1 MLDVLT
7 GFAIIFVVISAGFA
21 LAQFG
26 VIGAGEARLMLNR
39 IAFWVATP
47 ALIFSSV
54 ATSDTSAFVSPVVLV
69 IAIATVVTMIVY
81 WVASAVLFRR
91 SVAETMAGA
100 ASASYYNSVNI
111 GLPIA
116 TYVIGDA
123 TYVVPALVLQMAVLS
138 PIIIA
143 GLNAGGSQTQHQRG
157 SVVRAIISGI
167 TAPVVLAAVFG
178 FGVSAAGWQVP
189 EPVMAPLEI
198 LGGAS
203 IPMILM
209 SFGASL
215 KGDRVLQTDRLP
227 TITATVL
234 KLVGMP
240 ALAWATGSALGLN
253 GDLLYAAIIL
263 AALPTAQNVYN
274 YTATYQVGQT
284 VARDTVFLTTFLSL
298 PAMLV
303 IAFLFGG

>member
-7 GFAIIFVVISAGFA
+7 GFAIIFAVIGVGFV
-21 LAQFG
+21 LAQKG
-26 VIGAGEARLMLNR
+26 VIGKGEARLQLNR
-39 IAFWVATP
+39 IAFWAATP
-47 ALIFSSV
+47 ALVFSSV
-54 ATSDTSAFVSPVVLV
+54 ATSDTSAFASPVVAV
-69 IAIATVVTMIVY
+69 IAVASVATMAIY
-81 WVASAVLFRR
+81 WVLSALFFRR

-100 ASASYYNSVNI
+100 AASSYYNSVNI

-123 TYVVPALVLQMAVLS
+123 TYVIPALVLQMAVLS

-143 GLNAGGSQTQHQRG
+143 GLNAEGASLRSIGS
-157 SVVRAIISGI
+157 SFVAGI
-167 TAPVVLAAVFG
+167 TAPVVIAAIAG
-178 FGVSAAGWQVP
+178 FAVSASGWQVP
-189 EPVMAPLEI
+189 EPVLAPLEI

-215 KGDRVLQTDRLP
+215 KGDGVLSQDRLP
-227 TITATVL
+227 TLTATAL
-234 KLVGMP
+234 KLIAMP
-240 ALAWATGSALGLN
+240 ALALLAGSAMGLT
-253 GDLLYAAIIL
+253 GAELYAALIL

-274 YTATYQVGQT
+274 YTATYRVGET

-303 IAFLFGG
+303 IAALFG

>member
-7 GFAIIFVVISAGFA
+7 GFAIIFVVIGVGFL
-21 LAQFG
+21 LAQKG
-26 VIGAGEARLMLNR
+26 VIGKGEARLQLNR
-39 IAFWVATP
+39 IAFWAATP
-47 ALIFSSV
+47 ALVFSSV
-54 ATSDTSAFVSPVVLV
+54 ATSDTSAFASPVVAV
-69 IAIATVVTMIVY
+69 IAIASVATMSIY
-81 WVASAVLFRR
+81 WLLSGLFFRR
-91 SVAETMAGA
+91 SVPETMAGA
-100 ASASYYNSVNI
+100 AASSYYNSVNI

-123 TYVVPALVLQMAVLS
+123 TFVVPALVLQMAVLS

-143 GLNAGGSQTQHQRG
+143 GLNADGANLRSLA
-157 SVVRAIISGI
+157 SSFVSGI
-167 TAPVVLAAVFG
+167 TAPVVLAAIAG
-178 FGVSAAGWQVP
+178 FAVSASGWQIP
-189 EPVMAPLEI
+189 APALAPLEI

-215 KGDRVLQTDRLP
+215 KGDGLLSQDRLP
-227 TITATVL
+227 TLTATAL
-234 KLVGMP
+234 KLIAMP
-240 ALAWATGSALGLN
+240 ALALAAGTALGLSGN
-253 GDLLYAAIIL
+253 ELYAALIL

-298 PAMLV
+298 PAMLA
-303 IAFLFGG
+303 IAALFG

>member
-7 GFAIIFVVISAGFA
+7 GFAIIFAVIGVGFV
-21 LAQFG
+21 LAQKG
-26 VIGAGEARLMLNR
+26 VIGKGEARLQLNR
-39 IAFWVATP
+39 IAFWAATP
-47 ALIFSSV
+47 ALVFSSV
-54 ATSDTSAFVSPVVLV
+54 ATSDTSAFASPVVAV
-69 IAIATVVTMIVY
+69 IAVASVATMAIY
-81 WVASAVLFRR
+81 WVLSALFFRR
-91 SVAETMAGA
+91 SLAETMAGA
-100 ASASYYNSVNI
+100 AASSYYNSVNI

-123 TYVVPALVLQMAVLS
+123 TYVIPALVLQMAVLS

-143 GLNAGGSQTQHQRG
+143 GLNAEGASLRSIGS
-157 SVVRAIISGI
+157 SFVAGI
-167 TAPVVLAAVFG
+167 TAPVVIAAIAG
-178 FGVSAAGWQVP
+178 FAVSASGWQVP
-189 EPVMAPLEI
+189 EPVLAPLEI

-215 KGDRVLQTDRLP
+215 KGDGVLAQDRLP
-227 TITATVL
+227 TLTATAL
-234 KLVGMP
+234 KLIAMP
-240 ALAWATGSALGLN
+240 ALALLAGSAMGLT
-253 GDLLYAAIIL
+253 GAELYAALIL

-274 YTATYQVGQT
+274 YTATYRVGET

-303 IAFLFGG
+303 IAALFG

>member
-1 MLDVLT
+1 
-7 GFAIIFVVISAGFA
+7 
-21 LAQFG
+21 
-26 VIGAGEARLMLNR
+26 
-39 IAFWVATP
+39 
-47 ALIFSSV
+47 
-54 ATSDTSAFVSPVVLV
+54 
-69 IAIATVVTMIVY
+69 
-81 WVASAVLFRR
+81 
-91 SVAETMAGA
+91 
-100 ASASYYNSVNI
+100 
-111 GLPIA
+111 
-116 TYVIGDA
+116 
-123 TYVVPALVLQMAVLS
+123 
-138 PIIIA
+138 
-143 GLNAGGSQTQHQRG
+143 
-157 SVVRAIISGI
+157 
-167 TAPVVLAAVFG
+167 
-178 FGVSAAGWQVP
+178 
-189 EPVMAPLEI
+189 MAPLEI

-240 ALAWATGSALGLN
+240 ALAWATGSALGLS

>member
-7 GFAIIFVVISAGFA
+7 GFAIIFVVIGVGFV
-21 LAQFG
+21 LAHRG
-26 VIGAGEARLMLNR
+26 VIGKGEARLQFNR
-39 IAFWVATP
+39 TAFWAATP

-54 ATSDTSAFVSPVVLV
+54 ATSDTTAFASPVVAV
-69 IAIATVVTMIVY
+69 IAAASVATMAVY
-81 WVASAVLFRR
+81 WLCSRLLFPR
-91 SVAETMAGA
+91 SGAETMAGA
-100 ASASYYNSVNI
+100 AAASYYNSVNI

-123 TYVVPALVLQMAVLS
+123 TYVIPALVLQMAVLS
-138 PIIIA
+138 PFIIA
-143 GLNAGGSQTQHQRG
+143 GLNAQGTSLRSIWS
-157 SVVRAIISGI
+157 SVVSGV
-167 TAPVVLAAVFG
+167 TAPVVLAAVAG
-178 FGVSAAGWQVP
+178 FIVSAAQWQVP
-189 EPVMAPLEI
+189 DVVMKPLEI

-215 KGDRVLQTDRLP
+215 KGDGLLEEDRLP
-227 TITATVL
+227 TITATIL

-240 ALAWATGSALGLN
+240 AVALAVGAALGLN
-253 GDLLYAAIIL
+253 GAELYAALIL

-274 YTATYQVGQT
+274 YAATYEVGET

-298 PAMLV
+298 PAMLA
-303 IAFLFGG
+303 IASLFG

>member
-7 GFAIIFVVISAGFA
+7 GFAIIFVVIGVGFV
-21 LAQFG
+21 LAHRG
-26 VIGAGEARLMLNR
+26 VIGKGEARLQFNR
-39 IAFWVATP
+39 TAFWAATP

-54 ATSDTSAFVSPVVLV
+54 AKSDTSAFVSPVVAV
-69 IAIATVVTMIVY
+69 IAAASIATMALY
-81 WVASAVLFRR
+81 WLCSQLFFSR
-91 SVAETMAGA
+91 SGAETMAGA
-100 ASASYYNSVNI
+100 AAASYYNSVNI

-123 TYVVPALVLQMAVLS
+123 TYAIPALVLQMAVLS
-138 PIIIA
+138 PFIIA
-143 GLNAGGSQTQHQRG
+143 GLNAQGTSMQSIWR
-157 SVVRAIISGI
+157 SVVSGV
-167 TAPVVLAAVFG
+167 TAPVVLAAVAG
-178 FGVSAAGWQVP
+178 FIVSAAKWQVP
-189 EPVMAPLEI
+189 EVIMKPLEI

-215 KGDRVLQTDRLP
+215 KGDALLEEDRLP

-240 ALAWATGSALGLN
+240 AIALAVGAALGLD
-253 GDLLYAAIIL
+253 GAELYAALIL

-274 YTATYQVGQT
+274 YAATYEVGET
-284 VARDTVFLTTFLSL
+284 VSLSL
-298 PAMLV
+298 
-303 IAFLFGG
+303 IHI

>member
-7 GFAIIFVVISAGFA
+7 GFAIIFAVIGVGFV
-21 LAQFG
+21 LAQKG
-26 VIGAGEARLMLNR
+26 VIGKGEARLQLNR
-39 IAFWVATP
+39 IAFWAATP
-47 ALIFSSV
+47 ALVFSSV
-54 ATSDTSAFVSPVVLV
+54 ATSDTSAFASPVVVV
-69 IAIATVVTMIVY
+69 IAVASVATMAIY
-81 WVASAVLFRR
+81 WVLSALFFRR
-91 SVAETMAGA
+91 SLAETMAGA
-100 ASASYYNSVNI
+100 AASSYYNSVNI

-123 TYVVPALVLQMAVLS
+123 TYVIPALVLQMAVLS

-143 GLNAGGSQTQHQRG
+143 GLNAEGASLRSIGS
-157 SVVRAIISGI
+157 SFVAGI
-167 TAPVVLAAVFG
+167 TAPVVIAAIAG
-178 FGVSAAGWQVP
+178 FAVSASGWQVP
-189 EPVMAPLEI
+189 EPVLAPLEI

-215 KGDRVLQTDRLP
+215 KGDGVLAQDRLP
-227 TITATVL
+227 TLTATAL
-234 KLVGMP
+234 KLIAMP
-240 ALAWATGSALGLN
+240 ALALLAGSAMGLT
-253 GDLLYAAIIL
+253 GAELYAALIL

-274 YTATYQVGQT
+274 YTATYRVGET

-303 IAFLFGG
+303 IAALFG

>member
-7 GFAIIFVVISAGFA
+7 GFAIIFAVIGVGFV
-21 LAQFG
+21 LAQKG
-26 VIGAGEARLMLNR
+26 VIGKGEARLQLNR
-39 IAFWVATP
+39 IAFWAATP
-47 ALIFSSV
+47 ALVFSSV
-54 ATSDTSAFVSPVVLV
+54 ATSDTSAFASPVVAV
-69 IAIATVVTMIVY
+69 IAVASVATMAIY
-81 WVASAVLFRR
+81 WVLSALFFRR
-91 SVAETMAGA
+91 SLAETMAGA
-100 ASASYYNSVNI
+100 AASSYYNSVNI

-123 TYVVPALVLQMAVLS
+123 TYVIPALVLQMAVLS

-143 GLNAGGSQTQHQRG
+143 GLNAEGASLRSIGS
-157 SVVRAIISGI
+157 SFVAGI
-167 TAPVVLAAVFG
+167 TAPVVIAAIAG
-178 FGVSAAGWQVP
+178 FAVSASGWQVP
-189 EPVMAPLEI
+189 EPVLAPLEI

-215 KGDRVLQTDRLP
+215 KGDGVLSQDRLP
-227 TITATVL
+227 TLTATTL
-234 KLVGMP
+234 KLIAMP
-240 ALAWATGSALGLN
+240 ALALLTGSAMGLT
-253 GDLLYAAIIL
+253 GAELYAALIL

-274 YTATYQVGQT
+274 YTATYRVGET

-303 IAFLFGG
+303 IAVLFG

>member
-1 MLDVLT
+1 MLDVVT
-7 GFAIIFVVISAGFA
+7 GFAIIFVVIAVGFV
-21 LAQFG
+21 LAHKG
-26 VIGAGEARLMLNR
+26 VIGQGEARLQFNR
-39 IAFWVATP
+39 VAFWAATP

-54 ATSDTSAFVSPVVLV
+54 AQSDTSAFASPVVAV
-69 IAIATVVTMIVY
+69 IA
-81 WVASAVLFRR
+81 VASVATMGLYGLLSVLFFRR
-91 SVAETMAGA
+91 SGAETMAGA
-100 ASASYYNSVNI
+100 AASSYYNSVNI

-123 TYVVPALVLQMAVLS
+123 TFVVPALVLQMAVLS
-138 PIIIA
+138 PFIIA
-143 GLNAGGSQTQHQRG
+143 GLNAQGT
-157 SVVRAIISGI
+157 SVRSVTRSVISGL
-167 TAPVVLAAVFG
+167 TAPVVIAAIGG
-178 FGVSAAGWQVP
+178 FIVSAAGWTVP
-189 EPVMAPLEI
+189 DMIMAPMEI

-215 KGDRVLQTDRLP
+215 KGDSLLDTDRLP

-234 KLVGMP
+234 KLIAMP
-240 ALAWATGSALGLN
+240 AIALATGLAFGLS
-253 GDLLYAAIIL
+253 GTELYAALIL

-274 YTATYQVGQT
+274 YAATYQTGET

-303 IAFLFGG
+303 IAALFG

>member
-7 GFAIIFVVISAGFA
+7 GFAIIFVVIGAGFA

-26 VIGAGEARLMLNR
+26 VIGAGESRLMLNR

-47 ALIFSSV
+47 ALIFSRV
-54 ATSDTSAFVSPVVLV
+54 ATSDTSAFTSPVVLV
-69 IAIATVVTMIVY
+69 IATATVTTMVIY
-81 WVASAVLFRR
+81 WLASAVFFRR
-91 SVAETMAGA
+91 GVAETMAGA

-116 TYVIGDA
+116 IYVIGDA

-143 GLNAGGSQTQHQRG
+143 GLNAGESPARSQRG
-157 SVVRAIISGI
+157 SVARAIISGI
-167 TAPVVLAAVFG
+167 TAPVVLAAIFG
-178 FGVSAAGWQVP
+178 FGVSAAGWEVS

-203 IPMILM
+203 IPLILM

-227 TITATVL
+227 TITATAL

-240 ALAWATGSALGLN
+240 AAAWAIGTVLGLT

-303 IAFLFGG
+303 IAYLFGG